1 MLTFNDYIIRML
13 CAFLMGTLIGVERQ
27 YRQRNAGLRTN
38 ILVAV
43 GSAAFTVLSF
53 SMAPVYQ
60 YGTLIGD
67 PSRIAAQIVTGIG
80 FIGGGLILKDGF
92 TVRGLNTAATIWC
105 SAGCGMLCG
114 VGMIKEAGILVAI
127 ILFTHCVFRPLCSIV
142 ERKISG
148 VNHYCLRVECKL
160 DSASR
165 IQRLITSTVA
175 MSKDLKVESLHYKE
189 QEGRNIVFCNMESNG
204 EHKELMDLMVT
215 RLHANP
221 DVTGAGWEKHVSQQE
236 DF

>member
-1 MLTFNDYIIRML
+1 MLTFNEYVLRIL
-13 CAFLMGTLIGVERQ
+13 CAFLMGAMIGVERQ
-27 YRQRNAGLRTN
+27 FRQHTAGLRTN
-38 ILVAV
+38 ILVSV
-43 GSAAFTVLSF
+43 GAAAFTVLSYAMVEIVG
-53 SMAPVYQ
+53 S
-60 YGTLIGD
+60 GD
-67 PSRIAAQIVTGIG
+67 PSRIAAQIVSGIG

-105 SAGCGMLCG
+105 SAACGCLCG
-114 VGMIKEAGILVAI
+114 LGMYKEGIVLVVI
-127 ILFTHCVFRPLCSIV
+127 ILLTHCVFRPLCSIV

-165 IQRLITSTVA
+165 IQRLITSTVG
-175 MSKDLKVESLHYKE
+175 MSKDLKIESLYYKE
-189 QEGRNIVFCNMESNG
+189 QDGKNIVFCNMESNG

-215 RLHANP
+215 RLHSNS
-221 DVTGAGWEKHVSQQE
+221 DVTGAGWEKHLSQQE

>member
-1 MLTFNDYIIRML
+1 MLTFNEYVLRIL
-13 CAFLMGTLIGVERQ
+13 CAFLMGAMIGVERQ
-27 YRQRNAGLRTN
+27 FRQHTAGLRTN
-38 ILVAV
+38 ILVSV
-43 GSAAFTVLSF
+43 GAAAFTVLSYAMIDIVG
-53 SMAPVYQ
+53 S
-60 YGTLIGD
+60 GD
-67 PSRIAAQIVTGIG
+67 PSRIAAQIVSGIG

-105 SAGCGMLCG
+105 SAACGCLCG
-114 VGMIKEAGILVAI
+114 LGMYKEGFLLVAI
-127 ILFTHCVFRPLCSIV
+127 ILLTHCVFRPLCSIV

-165 IQRLITSTVA
+165 IQRLITSTVG
-175 MSKDLKVESLHYKE
+175 MSKDLKIESLYYKE
-189 QEGRNIVFCNMESNG
+189 QDGRNIVFCNMESNG

-215 RLHANP
+215 RLHSNS